1 MLRALLLLLACAG
14 FAWADDWPKWLG
26 PARNGVSTES
36 VPVWKETP
44 KVAWK
49 MAVGEGH
56 SSPIVADGRA
66 YLHAKVQGHDGEEV
80 IACNDRT
87 GEIVWR
93 QAYPRAPFKS
103 AFGHGPRATPV
114 VSGGKLYTFGVT
126 GILTCWDAATGRKSW
141 QVDTLTDFNAKNLFF
156 GASCSP
162 IIEGNLVLVNVGGPG
177 ASIVAFRKDS
187 GQVAWKALDDKASYS
202 SPIATGQG
210 EARQVIFL
218 TQQGLVG
225 LSPADGRQLWK
236 FPLVDKLSE
245 SSTTPVLADGLL
257 IGSSVTYGSA
267 ALKLETRDGAPAF
280 AEVWKN
286 PKLTCYIS
294 TPVAAGSG
302 QIYVVTGTIVPP
314 PSATLRCVEAS
325 TGKILWS
332 RENTGKY
339 HAGLMKLGDGK
350 LLMLDDEGGL
360 ALVNPDP
367 AGYKELA
374 RSTVCGNTWAHPAL
388 SNGRLHLRDNK
399 DWICLSVGK

>member
-1 MLRALLLLLACAG
+1 MTRILLLLLACSSTA
-14 FAWADDWPKWLG
+14 AADDWPQWLG

-36 VPVWKETP
+36 IPAWKVDP

-56 SSPIVADGRA
+56 SSPIVAGGRA
-66 YLHAKVQGHDGEEV
+66 YLHAKVQGQDGEEV
-80 IACNDRT
+80 ICCNDRT
-87 GEIVWR
+87 GEVIWR
-93 QAYPRAPFKS
+93 QAYARAPFKS
-103 AFGHGPRATPV
+103 AFGHGPRATPL

-126 GILTCWDAATGRKSW
+126 GILTCWDAATGKKAW
-141 QVDTLTDFNAKNLFF
+141 QVDTLAEFNAKNLFF
-156 GASCSP
+156 GMSCSP
-162 IIEGNLVLVNVGGPG
+162 ILEGDLVIVNVGGPG
-177 ASIVAFRKDS
+177 ASIVAFKKDS

-210 EARQVIFL
+210 EGRQVVFL
-218 TQQGLVG
+218 TQAGLVG
-225 LSPADGRQLWK
+225 LSPAEGKTLWK

-245 SSTTPVLADGLL
+245 SSTTPVVADGLL
-257 IGSSVTYGSA
+257 LGSSVTYGSA
-267 ALKLETRDGAPAF
+267 ALKLETRDGAPAV
-280 AEVWKN
+280 AEAWKN

-294 TPVAAGSG
+294 TPVPAGAG
-302 QIYVVTGTIVPP
+302 QIYLVTGTLVPP

-339 HAGLMKLGDGK
+339 HAGLMRLGDGK

-367 AGYKELA
+367 AEYKELA
-374 RSTVCGNTWAHPAL
+374 RSKVCGNTWAHPAL
-388 SNGRLHLRDNK
+388 SNGRLYLRDNK
-399 DWICLSVGK
+399 EWICLSVGP